1 MERNLKERFRKD
13 GLGLTED
20 IDNLDGFQN
29 MNRKEFEI
37 FSYKNLGSVR
47 TYLDKTGEP
56 WFCLVDVC
64 SILGLGNPSAV
75 SKRLYEKG
83 IISINTLTKGG
94 NQDLLFIDEGNLY
107 EAIGRSR
114 KPEAKE
120 FMNWVYREVLP
131 RLRKS
136 KCFGA
141 PRDESNEL
149 ENIYNV
155 SKVIV
160 NLYEEN
166 QKIKEFI
173 NKNEYAINKVNDFV
187 STGNF
192 DAMEKATLKFSFEG
206 VGLTNLTNWM
216 VANEIISEEFHP
228 LAPYAGMGLFT
239 RREIDHRRE
248 DDDRIWFRF
257 ELFVTNKGID
267 YFSQVLEKEG
277 YRKENIKLDGY
288 QKGII
293 TGWVTRIK

>member
-1 MERNLKERFRKD
+1 MENNLA
-13 GLGLTED
+13 
-20 IDNLDGFQN
+20 
-29 MNRKEFEI
+29 I
-37 FSYKNLGSVR
+37 FNYKNLGSVR
-47 TYLDKTGEP
+47 TILDDKGEP
-56 WFCLVDVC
+56 WFCLKDVC
-64 SILGLGNPSAV
+64 DILELTDPSKVASRLEPKGTSSI
-75 SKRLYEKG
+75 R
-83 IISINTLTKGG
+83 TLTNGG

-114 KPEAKE
+114 KSEAKL
-120 FMNWVYREVLP
+120 FMRWVYREVLP
-131 RLRKS
+131 ILRKS

-141 PRDESNEL
+141 PRDESSEL
-149 ENIYNV
+149 DNIYNV

-216 VANEIISEEFHP
+216 VANEIISEQFHP
-228 LAPYAGMGLFT
+228 LAPYAGMGLFS

-248 DDDRIWFRF
+248 DD
-257 ELFVTNKGID
+257 K
-267 YFSQVLEKEG
+267 
-277 YRKENIKLDGY
+277 
-288 QKGII
+288 
-293 TGWVTRIK
+293 

>member
-1 MERNLKERFRKD
+1 MKRNLMKNVNENF
-13 GLGLTED
+13 G
-20 IDNLDGFQN
+20 
-29 MNRKEFEI
+29 RKEFEI
-37 FSYKNLGSVR
+37 FNYKNLGQVR
-47 TYLDKTGEP
+47 TYLDEKEEP
-56 WFCLVDVC
+56 WFCLKDVC
-64 SILGLGNPSAV
+64 DILELTDPSKVASRLEPKGTSSI
-75 SKRLYEKG
+75 R
-83 IISINTLTKGG
+83 TLTNGG

-114 KPEAKE
+114 KAEAKI
-120 FMNWVYREVLP
+120 FMRWVYREVLP
-131 RLRKS
+131 NLRKS

-141 PRDESNEL
+141 PRDESAEL

-192 DAMEKATLKFSFEG
+192 DAMEKVTLKFSFEG

-228 LAPYAGMGLFT
+228 LAPYAGMGLFS

-257 ELFVTNKGID
+257 ELYITNKGID

-293 TGWVTRIK
+293 TGWVTRNKISNTNMIIQNK

>member
-1 MERNLKERFRKD
+1 MERNLMKNEM
-13 GLGLTED
+13 T
-20 IDNLDGFQN
+20 NLNG
-29 MNRKEFEI
+29 RKEFEI
-37 FSYKNLGSVR
+37 FNYKNLGSVR
-47 TYLDKTGEP
+47 TYIGEDGEP
-56 WFCLVDVC
+56 WFCLKDVC
-64 SILGLGNPSAV
+64 DVLGLTDPSKVA
-75 SKRLYEKG
+75 SRLNSDG
-83 IISINTLTKGG
+83 TSSIRIIDSMGRYQNA
-94 NQDLLFIDEGNLY
+94 LFIDEGNLY

-131 RLRKS
+131 SLRKS
-136 KCFGA
+136 KRFGA
-141 PRDESNEL
+141 PRDESAEL
-149 ENIYNV
+149 DNIYNV

-166 QKIKEFI
+166 RKIKEFI

-187 STGNF
+187 ASGNF
-192 DAMEKATLKFSFEG
+192 DIMEKDMMRFSFEG
-206 VGLTNLTNWM
+206 IGFANLTNWL
-216 VANEIISEEFHP
+216 VANNIISEENHP

-257 ELFVTNKGID
+257 ELFITNKGID

-293 TGWVTRIK
+293 TGWVTRNKISNTNMIIQNK